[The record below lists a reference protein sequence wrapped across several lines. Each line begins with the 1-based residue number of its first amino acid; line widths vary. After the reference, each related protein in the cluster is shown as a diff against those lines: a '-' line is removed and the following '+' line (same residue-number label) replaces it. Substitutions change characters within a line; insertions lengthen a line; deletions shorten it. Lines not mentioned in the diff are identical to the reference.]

1 MSVAFCQTYSSYYMT
16 SPKELNSIL
25 QMQKF
30 KSIGSREYL
39 HAHSSSNILEDFIYN
54 LFDPIPKVSAA
65 GSSTKKNEGMNYGI
79 LNIMRKT
86 SITNNSNIK

>member
-1 MSVAFCQTYSSYYMT
+1 MT

-65 GSSTKKNEGMNYGI
+65 GESTKKNELWNFKYYEED
-79 LNIMRKT
+79 KHH
-86 SITNNSNIK
+86 K